1 MTIVTS
7 STASPNTRHIMST
20 RMSNTDE
27 KKVELFLKG
36 LTIQLQ
42 DHLNL
47 FPNLSYNKLAS
58 VVTDKDGSMKACAKA
73 EETKRKRI
81 MPRSLGSGGSSSAAL
96 KYHMVYTPPI
106 GQSRQPPQQYWGN
119 HPEYQ

>member
-1 MTIVTS
+1 
-7 STASPNTRHIMST
+7 MST

-81 MPRSLGSGGSSSAAL
+81 MPRSLGSGGSR
-96 KYHMVYTPPI
+96 VYTPPI